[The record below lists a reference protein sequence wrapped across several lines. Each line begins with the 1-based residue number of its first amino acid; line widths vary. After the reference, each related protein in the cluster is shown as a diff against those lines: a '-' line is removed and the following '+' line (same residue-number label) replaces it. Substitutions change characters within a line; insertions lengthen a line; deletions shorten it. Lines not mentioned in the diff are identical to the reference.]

1 MGYVRCRQNKL
12 RKHRYT
18 AVFWDVRGI
27 ERSAG
32 TFGRRVLA
40 ERAWKSAEAAVAD
53 GRYLD
58 LDQGRKLFVDYALGT
73 WLPQFPGEDTTVQGY
88 GFVLEK
94 YLIPEFGH
102 TRMIEMTPGRVRA
115 FYALMRDAGI
125 GSSMIEKCKTVL
137 CSLFNTAVND
147 RVVGRH
153 PCRGVAGPR
162 VVQAPLK
169 ILTPA
174 EYVRLHAHLRDDYA
188 RLMVDVLLESGCRWG
203 EFAELRVGDLDP
215 MAGTLTIA
223 RTVIEVDPKYVPAGE
238 SGFRVKEYPKNRCWR
253 KVAISPE
260 LVARLTGLVAGR
272 RRDALLFPA
281 VGRQT
286 GRRSAP
292 GAAAM
297 EPDSFTVAGRRF
309 THGTLYAYT
318 KGSCRCE
325 TCREAVAAYRAA
337 RRGQGQDR
345 PPKQQVPDEVRLTRH
360 MRRDWFRNRV
370 LWPAIEAAGLEW
382 RPRVHDLRHAS
393 ASWALAGG
401 ATVQQVREHLGH
413 TSLRAVERYLHNLPG
428 AEAGAAGAI
437 ARVRATGAL
446 YPLVTPSYTPVPLV
460 SAPTSVAVPVSS
472 LEQDADDAP
481 SRGARP
487 REQVSSDPG
496 AAQSRPE
503 DNARTRAG
511 SGPSRVGAAGC
522 PARRANPPARPGG
535 GGGGGGGGGPGP
547 PPPPPT
553 TARSEPPADAAC
565 ITEPEHVEILAP
577 FTASDA
583 SAAREAEPGLNRE
596 RIPARKRSTPP
607 QGRGGGRSRRRSNKK
622 RRGGKGQNDQFRVQD
637 RYAGDGQQTDTRTTP
652 REAGRAHAESPVAG
666 RERHLEQPRP
676 KSPVATLASVD
687 SGTPATRS
695 PSRATAEPSS
705 SALVNQTSSVPEKSS
720 ERSDPLTSD
729 EQRIKKP
736 VPSTPGD
743 RLSPA

>member
-40 ERAWKSAEAAVAD
+40 ERAWKSAEASVAD

-58 LDQGRKLFVDYALGT
+58 LDQGRKRFAEYALGS
-73 WLPQFPGEDTTVQGY
+73 WLPQFAGEETTVQGY
-88 GFVLEK
+88 GFILEK
-94 YLIPEFGH
+94 YLIPEFGA
-102 TRMIEMTPGRVRA
+102 TRMIEVTPGRVRA

-147 RVVGRH
+147 RVVGQH
-153 PCRGVAGPR
+153 PCRGVASPT

-174 EYVRLHAHLRDDYA
+174 EYARLNTGLRDDYA

-203 EFAELRVGDLDP
+203 EFAELRVGDLDLVT
-215 MAGTLTIA
+215 GTLTVA
-223 RTVIEVDPKYVPAGE
+223 RTVVEVDPKYVPAGE

-260 LVARLTGLVAGR
+260 LVARLAGLVSGR

-281 VGRQT
+281 IGRQT
-286 GRRSAP
+286 GRRAGL
-292 GAAAM
+292 GAIAT
-297 EPDSFTVAGRRF
+297 EPDGFTVAGRSF

-325 TCREAVAAYRAA
+325 PCREAVAVYRAA

-345 PPKQQVPDEVRLTRH
+345 PPKEQVADEVRQVRH

-370 LWPAIEAAGLEW
+370 FHPAVEAAGLDW

-413 TSLRAVERYLHNLPG
+413 VSLRAVERYLHNLPG
-428 AEAGAAGAI
+428 TDAGAAGAI

-446 YPLVTPSYTPVPLV
+446 YPVITPSYTPVPLV
-460 SAPTSVAVPVSS
+460 SAPTEPAAPIPALKQDAGALNTMPEPQDQSS
-472 LEQDADDAP
+472 LDA
-481 SRGARP
+481 
-487 REQVSSDPG
+487 G
-496 AAQSRPE
+496 AAASQCKDSA
-503 DNARTRAG
+503 DTRAE
-511 SGPSRVGAAGC
+511 SGPSLVAAGIAPAAETMIVRSGPSADAGLPVARRFAGPEAVRVELGAA
-522 PARRANPPARPGG
+522 N
-535 GGGGGGGGGPGP
+535 
-547 PPPPPT
+547 
-553 TARSEPPADAAC
+553 AAG
-565 ITEPEHVEILAP
+565 EE
-577 FTASDA
+577 
-583 SAAREAEPGLNRE
+583 SATQEEEPGLNSE
-596 RIPARKRSTPP
+596 RIAARKRSTPP
-607 QGRGGGRSRRRSNKK
+607 QGRGHGRSRHRPNKK
-622 RRGGKGQNDQFRVQD
+622 RRGGKGQDDHFRVQD
-637 RYAGDGQQTDTRTTP
+637 RYSDDRQETDGRTTVPDTRSVRAETP
-652 REAGRAHAESPVAG
+652 ATG
-666 RERHLEQPRP
+666 RERYLEHLRLKSQTGMPNSGNGSKSVVASPRRAAVQTGPSEEANQP
-676 KSPVATLASVD
+676 
-687 SGTPATRS
+687 
-695 PSRATAEPSS
+695 PSA
-705 SALVNQTSSVPEKSS
+705 PEKCSS
-720 ERSDPLTSD
+720 GSDPLTTD
-729 EQRIKKP
+729 EQRIKEP
-736 VPSTPGD
+736 VPSTSGD
-743 RLSPA
+743 RP

>member
-40 ERAWKSAEAAVAD
+40 ERAWKSAEASVAD

-58 LDQGRKLFVDYALGT
+58 LDQGRKRFADYALGT
-73 WLPQFPGEDTTVQGY
+73 WLPQFAGEDTTVQGY
-88 GFVLEK
+88 GFVLGK
-94 YLIPEFGH
+94 YLIPEFGQ
-102 TRMIEMTPGRVRA
+102 TRMIEVTPGRVRA

-125 GSSMIEKCKTVL
+125 GASMIEKCKTVL

-153 PCRGVAGPR
+153 PCRGVESPT

-174 EYVRLHAHLRDDYA
+174 EYVRLHAYLRDDYA

-203 EFAELRVGDLDP
+203 EFAELRVGDLDLV
-215 MAGTLTIA
+215 AGTLTVA
-223 RTVIEVDPKYVPAGE
+223 RTVVEVDSKYVPAGE
-238 SGFRVKEYPKNRCWR
+238 CGFRVKQYPKNRCWR

-260 LVARLTGLVAGR
+260 LVGRLTGLVSGR

-286 GRRSAP
+286 GRRA
-292 GAAAM
+292 GLGVMAT
-297 EPDSFTVAGRRF
+297 EPESFTVAGRRF

-325 TCREAVAAYRAA
+325 PCREAVAAYRAA

-345 PPKQQVPDEVRLTRH
+345 PPKQQVADEVRQMRH

-370 LWPAIEAAGLEW
+370 FHPAIEAAGLDW

-413 TSLRAVERYLHNLPG
+413 VSLRAVERYLHNLPG

-437 ARVRATGAL
+437 ARVRATGTL
-446 YPLVTPSYTPVPLV
+446 YPLVTPSYTPMPLV
-460 SAPTSVAVPVSS
+460 SGPAAAAAPLLPP
-472 LEQDADDAP
+472 EQEAEAP
-481 SRGARP
+481 SHVPQPLELAS
-487 REQVSSDPG
+487 VV
-496 AAQSRPE
+496 AAAVVVPQHDS
-503 DNARTRAG
+503 AGTGAG
-511 SGPSRVGAAGC
+511 SGSSHVPSPVVPAAE
-522 PARRANPPARPGG
+522 
-535 GGGGGGGGGPGP
+535 
-547 PPPPPT
+547 
-553 TARSEPPADAAC
+553 TATVRSESSADASFTAARHYD
-565 ITEPEHVEILAP
+565 EPEVRHSEIVTMDIAGEEL
-577 FTASDA
+577 
-583 SAAREAEPGLNRE
+583 AAREEEPGLNPE
-596 RIPARKRSTPP
+596 RLAAQKRPTAPR
-607 QGRGGGRSRRRSNKK
+607 GRGSGRSRHRPNSK
-622 RRGGKGQNDQFRVQD
+622 RRGGKPRNDHFRVQD
-637 RYAGDGQQTDTRTTP
+637 RYSDDEQETNGRTPLPEPGSVPAESLATDRERYLEHLRLKSQATMSASGDKSTSAAQPLRSVAARPNSG
-652 REAGRAHAESPVAG
+652 REA
-666 RERHLEQPRP
+666 
-676 KSPVATLASVD
+676 K
-687 SGTPATRS
+687 
-695 PSRATAEPSS
+695 
-705 SALVNQTSSVPEKSS
+705 QTSSVPEKCS
-720 ERSDPLTSD
+720 ERSDPLANH

-736 VPSTPGD
+736 VPSASGD